1 MELSRILI
9 NRYLLGME
17 LSRILMNRWS
27 SAGFCRGGAQQ
38 DFAGMEL
45 SRIFMN
51 RYFLLI
57 NECPAA

>member
-1 MELSRILI
+1 MIF
-9 NRYLLGME
+9 
-17 LSRILMNRWS
+17 MNRWS